1 MITFNIQ
8 RTLDKDDMGSPE
20 FNHVYQLHLGNDPD
34 GSTAGYVTD
43 QHADGRPWGYAP
55 DVTNSEL
62 NDIEIATT
70 DSDLP
75 KWQALTGNSGQHGY
89 TGAVMHPS
97 EQWSQCHI
105 DDLLDAADQP
115 DSVILYF
122 AIVEVRDEDGDF
134 PDGDPI
140 GWAVVY
146 TLGGDLR

>member
-1 MITFNIQ
+1 VITFNIQ
-8 RTLDKDDMGSPE
+8 RTLDADDIGSPE
-20 FNHVYQLHLGNDPD
+20 FNHVYQLTYGNER
-34 GSTAGYVTD
+34 GERAAYVTD

-62 NDIEIATT
+62 DDIEIATT
-70 DSDLP
+70 DRDLP
-75 KWQALTGNSGQHGY
+75 KWQALTGNSGQDRY

-97 EQWSQCHI
+97 ERWSQCHV
-105 DDLLDAADQP
+105 DDLIDAADTP
-115 DSVILYF
+115 ERLPIYF

-146 TLGGDLR
+146 TLGDRP